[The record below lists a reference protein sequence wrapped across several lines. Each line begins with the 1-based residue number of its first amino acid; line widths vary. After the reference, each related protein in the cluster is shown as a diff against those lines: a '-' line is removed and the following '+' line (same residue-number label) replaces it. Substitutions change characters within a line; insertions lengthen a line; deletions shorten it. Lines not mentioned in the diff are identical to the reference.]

1 MTENEKLVP
10 VTPDHVDSA
19 VSAIQSDVNGLTP
32 EAIGE
37 DGLAVAAIIMAYIDE
52 LHRVTPHGVAV
63 MLAIVDHVYDPDI
76 RQWAK
81 VTYDFVDGDDLRR
94 ANRQIELAMY
104 GAKQRYQAWETW
116 KRDAGEAPRAAA

>member
-1 MTENEKLVP
+1 MTENEKV
-10 VTPDHVDSA
+10 VAATPDHIDCA

-32 EAIGE
+32 DAIGE
-37 DGLAVAAIIMAYIDE
+37 DGLAVAAIIIAYIDE

-63 MLAIVDHVYDPDI
+63 MLAIVDHIYDPDI

-81 VTYDFVDGDDLRR
+81 VSYDLVDGDELRR
-94 ANRQIELAMY
+94 ANRQLELAMY

-116 KRDAGEAPRAAA
+116 KRDAGEAPRVAA